1 MTVHYTTGNR
11 PESATPIAEARAQN
25 IDIPPLHSYNE
36 TDLLSKS
43 IFRAT
48 VQTGGGRRMKGIEP
62 SFQDQVEAH
71 LIRHRSILDVLS
83 KLQESAARVNR
94 SVVKAVTSCGCI
106 TIDASKQE
114 FPSDVGLTELKA
126 FLASHLTGS
135 LCERCREAIE
145 TEIGSALFYSAGL
158 CSLLDLKLDEILE
171 KQHSRIKSLGIFN
184 LT

>member
-1 MTVHYTTGNR
+1 MTVHYTTRNR
-11 PESATPIAEARAQN
+11 WESATPIADACAQN
-25 IDIPPLHSYNE
+25 LDIPALRSYNE
-36 TDLLSKS
+36 ADLLSIS

-48 VQTGGGRRMKGIEP
+48 VQTGGGRMKGIEP

-135 LCERCREAIE
+135 LCDRCREAIE